1 MILPTTLLSR
11 SINSADRSGTAG
23 RQACI
28 GWRGAAILASILL
41 ASGGC
46 AKQQAEAPS
55 PPKRAYVRLAAL
67 TARHPLQGE
76 VRLLRETEGR
86 LRSLVGVPRQRPTV
100 DSLSLPALPET
111 RVREDLVK
119 AATERRTTMR
129 ERVERAAQRQM
140 RGFADISANRLDRLN
155 EQRRA
160 ELLALL
166 ASDYETRIQSE
177 RDVIF
182 ARVREQLAD
191 LLELKV
197 VLRSRLAVLR
207 AQLEPDA
214 PIPLPVLDAAELNA
228 EIAKLDADPNATGIS
243 QRARLER
250 QRRAELAKLEE
261 VNEKIRAALEQGDRD
276 IAAMTDR
283 IKAELDAEVRRR
295 LALGQQ
301 ATDFERDLREQQR
314 ILAAALDE
322 EAQIARDTLREA
334 QSVGQGEGL
343 RPADLDR
350 LFGPVRAVPTDP
362 RGAAERLAAQRATLE
377 RYIETSVAESV
388 RDAARN
394 RNVDV
399 LLVRGTEPAPAQI
412 PGRVD
417 LTGEFMRW
425 IDAGGSPPGVSGGA
439 GS

>member
-1 MILPTTLLSR
+1 M
-11 SINSADRSGTAG
+11 G
-23 RQACI
+23 
-28 GWRGAAILASILL
+28 ILL
-41 ASGGC
+41 ATGGC
-46 AKQQAEAPS
+46 TKREAEVPT
-55 PPKRAYVRLAAL
+55 PPKRGYVRLAAL
-67 TARHPLQGE
+67 TVRHPLQE
-76 VRLLRETEGR
+76 QVRLLRDTEGR
-86 LRSLVGVPRQRPTV
+86 LRNLAGVPRQRPTV
-100 DSLSLPALPET
+100 DALSLPALPET
-111 RVREDLVK
+111 RVRGDLVK
-119 AATERRTTMR
+119 AAAERRTTMR

-140 RGFADISANRLDRLN
+140 RAFADISDNRLDRLN

-166 ASDYETRIQSE
+166 ASDYEVRIRAE
-177 RDVIF
+177 RDAIL

-214 PIPLPVLDAAELNA
+214 PIPLPALDAPTLNA
-228 EIAKLDADPNATGIS
+228 EIAKLDADPKAIGIS
-243 QRARLER
+243 QRARLEH
-250 QRRAELAKLEE
+250 QRRAELARLQE
-261 VNEKIRAALEQGDRD
+261 VNGQIRAALEQGQRD

-283 IKAELDAEVRRR
+283 IRAELDDEVRRR

-301 ATDFERDLREQQR
+301 DTDFERDLREQQR
-314 ILAAALDE
+314 ILAATLDE
-322 EAQIARDTLREA
+322 EARVARDALREA

-350 LFGPVRAVPTDP
+350 LFGPARAVPTDP
-362 RGAAERLAAQRATLE
+362 RGAAARIAAQRAALE

-399 LLVRGTEPAPAQI
+399 LLVRGTEPAPTQM